1 MITRLAVQ
9 CRNDPP
15 MRILHLSPTDIQG
28 GAARGAYG
36 LHQALRAAGVDSQM
50 LVLRKYGDD
59 PSVHRHATCGG
70 RIGAG
75 LRDRLDR
82 APLQLYRWERENW
95 WTVGWLPY
103 RVRDAVDRL
112 APDLVHLHGVGRG
125 AAPIESLAQLGAY
138 PLVWTLRD
146 LWVLT
151 GGCHYTSGCE
161 RYLVGCGTCPQ
172 LGSRN
177 SADLSRWQWN
187 RKRRAW
193 RDVRVAYVGL
203 SQWIADCARR
213 SPLTFGNDV
222 SVIPNGIDT
231 DRFAP
236 SGRDAGRQAW
246 DLPRD
251 KRVILFGAL
260 HCMTDPRKGFAY
272 FREAIGR
279 LAAERRLHGAVAVV
293 FGNEGEGPDLGIET
307 RYLGMIRSDDELARL
322 YGAADVMVVPSTEE
336 GFGKTAAEAMAC
348 GTPVVGFDNTGLP
361 DIVDHRQNGYLAD
374 RISGEALAEGIAW
387 SLETLAR
394 DGSIRDR
401 ARTKILRAFAAAS
414 VAARYAELYRQRIAQ
429 HGRGRNEHATAM
441 SA

>member
-1 MITRLAVQ
+1 MH
-9 CRNDPP
+9 CRNDLP
-15 MRILHLSPTDIQG
+15 MRILHLSPTDTQG

-36 LHQALRAAGVDSQM
+36 LHQALRGIGVDSQM

-59 PSVHRHATCGG
+59 PSVHGHATCGG

-82 APLQLYRWERENW
+82 IPLQLYRWERENW
-95 WTVGWLPY
+95 WTVGWLPF

-125 AAPIESLAQLGAY
+125 AAPIESLAQLDAY

-161 RYLVGCGTCPQ
+161 RYLAGCGMCPQ

-177 SADLSRWQWN
+177 GADLSRWQWS

-193 RDVRVAYVGL
+193 SDIRVAHVGL
-203 SQWIADCARR
+203 SHWIADCARR

-236 SGRDAGRQAW
+236 TGRDAGRQAW
-246 DLPRD
+246 NLPRN

-260 HCMTDPRKGFAY
+260 HCLTDPRKGFAY
-272 FREAIGR
+272 FRDALGR
-279 LAAERRLHGAVAVV
+279 MAAEQALGDAIAVV
-293 FGNEGEGPDLGIET
+293 FGNEGDGPDLGIET
-307 RYLGMIRSDDELARL
+307 RYLGTIRYDADLARL

-374 RISGEALAEGIAW
+374 HLSAEALAEGITWA
-387 SLETLAR
+387 LDALAR
-394 DGSIRDR
+394 DPSIRSR
-401 ARTKILRAFAAAS
+401 ARAKILRAFGAAS
-414 VAARYAELYRQRIAQ
+414 VAERYAALYCQRIAQ
-429 HGRGRNEHATAM
+429 HGKEPSNRVAAM